1 MDTKEE
7 FDDEQM
13 FKKIEQ
19 HNRNVNVIVSL
30 TVVATMLIGV
40 MVMRIFLMEANAQ
53 EVKSKFE
60 MKFEEDVM
68 RFKQEIADAGETA
81 RHRNPQNVRDSV
93 NYESSSHHTKNEFQQ
108 FYSNNSEYKK
118 EYKKTEYSSNQSKT
132 EAKTDFKQDRYAGLQ
147 VDINTA
153 DTAELRKLPGIG
165 EKRAMNIVKYRTS
178 LGGFYSVEQLAEVYS
193 MDAALVE
200 RLKQYII
207 CDSNSVAKIDIN
219 NTIPHKLWHPYLKG
233 ELLKTIKQR
242 IKSGK
247 RYRSF
252 DEIKAEVGYDENLN
266 GRAEKYLE
274 FR

>member
-19 HNRNVNVIVSL
+19 HNRNVNVFVSL
-30 TVVATMLIGV
+30 TIVATMLIGV
-40 MVMRIFLMEANAQ
+40 MVMRIYLMKANAQ
-53 EVKSKFE
+53 EVKSEFE
-60 MKFEEDVM
+60 MKFEEDVK
-68 RFKQEIADAGETA
+68 RFKQEIAEAGETA
-81 RHRNPQNVRDSV
+81 RRRNPQNVRDSV
-93 NYESSSHHTKNEFQQ
+93 NYESSSHHTKND
-108 FYSNNSEYKK
+108 YSTNSEYKK
-118 EYKKTEYSSNQSKT
+118 EYKKTEYSSNQSNS
-132 EAKTDFKQDRYAGLQ
+132 FKQDRYAGLQ

-233 ELLKTIKQR
+233 KLLKTIKQR

-247 RYRSF
+247 RYTSF
-252 DEIKAEVGYDENLN
+252 DEIKSEVGYDENLN

>member
-19 HNRNVNVIVSL
+19 HNRNVNVFVSM
-30 TVVATMLIGV
+30 TIVATMLIGV
-40 MVMRIFLMEANAQ
+40 MVMRCYLMKANAQ
-53 EVKSKFE
+53 EVKSEFE
-60 MKFEEDVM
+60 MKFEEDVR
-68 RFKQEIADAGETA
+68 RFKQEIAEAKEST
-81 RHRNPQNVRDSV
+81 RQRNSLDVRDSV
-93 NYESSSHHTKNEFQQ
+93 NNESLSHHTKNESKQS
-108 FYSNNSEYKK
+108 YSNNSDYKK
-118 EYKKTEYSSNQSKT
+118 KYKKTEYNSNQSNG
-132 EAKTDFKQDRYAGLQ
+132 FKQDRYAGLQ
-147 VDINTA
+147 VNINTA

-178 LGGFYSVEQLAEVYS
+178 LGGFYCVDQLAEVYS
-193 MDAALVE
+193 MDASLVE
-200 RLKQYII
+200 RLKKYIV
-207 CDSNSVAKIDIN
+207 CDSNSVAKININ

-233 ELLKTIKQR
+233 ELLKTIKQK

-247 RYRSF
+247 RYKSF
-252 DEIKAEVGYDENLN
+252 DEIKAEIGYDDNLN

>member
-40 MVMRIFLMEANAQ
+40 MVMRIFLMKANAQ
-53 EVKSKFE
+53 EVKSEFE
-60 MKFEEDVM
+60 MKFEEDVR
-68 RFKQEIADAGETA
+68 RFKQEIAEAKESTQL
-81 RHRNPQNVRDSV
+81 RNQRIFRDSV
-93 NYESSSHHTKNEFQQ
+93 DNKSMSHHTKNESKQP
-108 FYSNNSEYKK
+108 YSTNSEYKK
-118 EYKKTEYSSNQSKT
+118 EYKKTEYSSNQSNS
-132 EAKTDFKQDRYAGLQ
+132 FKQDRYAGLQ

-200 RLKQYII
+200 RLKKYII
-207 CDSNSVAKIDIN
+207 CDGNSVAKIDIN

-233 ELLKTIKQR
+233 ELLKAIKQR

-247 RYRSF
+247 RYKSF
-252 DEIKAEVGYDENLN
+252 DDVKAEVGYDENLN
-266 GRAEKYLE
+266 GRAEMYLE
-274 FR
+274 FK

>member
-40 MVMRIFLMEANAQ
+40 MVMRAYLMKANAQ
-53 EVKSKFE
+53 EVKSEFE
-60 MKFEEDVM
+60 MKFEEDVR

-81 RHRNPQNVRDSV
+81 RHRNPQNVRDSA
-93 NYESSSHHTKNEFQQ
+93 NYESISHHTKNESKGSYF
-108 FYSNNSEYKK
+108 NNSDYKK
-118 EYKKTEYSSNQSKT
+118 EYKKTEYSSNQSNR
-132 EAKTDFKQDRYAGLQ
+132 FKQDRYAGLQ
-147 VDINTA
+147 VDINIA

-200 RLKQYII
+200 RLKKYII
-207 CDSNSVAKIDIN
+207 CDGNSVAKIDIN

-233 ELLKTIKQR
+233 ELLKAIKQR

-247 RYRSF
+247 RYKSF
-252 DEIKAEVGYDENLN
+252 DDVKAEVGYDENLN
-266 GRAEKYLE
+266 GRAEMYLE
-274 FR
+274 FK

>member
-19 HNRNVNVIVSL
+19 HNRNVNVFVSL
-30 TVVATMLIGV
+30 TIVATMLIGV
-40 MVMRIFLMEANAQ
+40 MVMRCYLMEANAQ
-53 EVKSKFE
+53 EVKSEFE
-60 MKFEEDVM
+60 MKFEEDVR
-68 RFKQEIADAGETA
+68 RFKQEISEAKEST
-81 RHRNPQNVRDSV
+81 RQRNSLDVRDSV
-93 NYESSSHHTKNEFQQ
+93 NYESLSHHTKNESKQS
-108 FYSNNSEYKK
+108 YSNNSDYKK
-118 EYKKTEYSSNQSKT
+118 KYKKTEYNSNQSNG
-132 EAKTDFKQDRYAGLQ
+132 FKHDRYAGLQ
-147 VDINTA
+147 VNINTA

-178 LGGFYSVEQLAEVYS
+178 LGGFYCVDQLAEVYS
-193 MDAALVE
+193 MDASLVE
-200 RLKQYII
+200 RLKKYIV

-219 NTIPHKLWHPYLKG
+219 NTIPHNLWHPYLKG
-233 ELLKTIKQR
+233 ELLKTIKQK

-247 RYRSF
+247 RYKSF
-252 DEIKAEVGYDENLN
+252 DEIKAEIGYDDNLN

>member
-19 HNRNVNVIVSL
+19 HNRNVNVAVSL

-40 MVMRIFLMEANAQ
+40 MAVRSYLMKANAQ
-53 EVKSKFE
+53 EVKSDFE
-60 MKFEEDVM
+60 MKFEEDVK
-68 RFKQEIADAGETA
+68 RFKQEIAEASETTQ
-81 RHRNPQNVRDSV
+81 HRNYPLVRDSSGRDSIYH
-93 NYESSSHHTKNEFQQ
+93 NTSNESPFNKSD
-108 FYSNNSEYKK
+108 YKK
-118 EYKKTEYSSNQSKT
+118 EYKKTEYSSSQSNG
-132 EAKTDFKQDRYAGLQ
+132 FKHGRYAGLQ

-178 LGGFYSVEQLAEVYS
+178 LGGFYTMEQLAEVYS
-193 MDAALVE
+193 MDASLVE
-200 RLKQYII
+200 RLKKYIV
-207 CDSNSVAKIDIN
+207 CDGNSVAKIDIN
-219 NTIPHKLWHPYLKG
+219 NTIPYKLWHPYLKG

-247 RYRSF
+247 RYKSF
-252 DEIKAEVGYDENLN
+252 DEIKAEDGYDENLN
-266 GRAEKYLE
+266 GRAKMYLE
-274 FR
+274 FK